1 MASSA
6 AVRTCLR
13 GTLLFGCWCA
23 LVPLLLLLLLS
34 CLVPCGIAG
43 ASAAEASA
51 EERPV
56 WEAIQVC
63 PIPNE
68 DSPGECRPSVSCA
81 AYTKINDVSSA
92 ASVERISFIKQIQ
105 CNGTDN
111 VPYVCCPRGSSSY
124 VQPFMNETV
133 SHKNRIA
140 SRLAFD
146 PDTCGLQSYM
156 AKIRGGTLAE
166 IDEFPWMA
174 MLLYER
180 ENQPL
185 TQACGGSL
193 ISRTY
198 VLTAAHCVTGRNLDN
213 SNGKLKY
220 VRLREYNVHT
230 DPDCVVENDVK
241 DCSEDKLDLPPLEII
256 THPDY
261 NPSTQRN
268 DIALIRIE
276 QTPAYSDFLRAICL
290 PTRNVD
296 SFVVPGQ
303 KLSVSGWGRTDMFQ
317 EKLGPNALSPIK
329 LKLSLPYME
338 RDRCTKTFRPWNY
351 MLTEGQLCAGGEKA
365 KDTCAGDSGSPLMNF
380 DMKRG
385 QWFIS
390 GIVSIGVRNCGV
402 EGLPGVYTNVYH
414 YLPWIRK
421 YVQV

>member
-1 MASSA
+1 MASAA
-6 AVRTCLR
+6 AVRSCFAS
-13 GTLLFGCWCA
+13 LLLCWCVT
-23 LVPLLLLLLLS
+23 LVVLS
-34 CLVPCGIAG
+34 CVPCGIAG
-43 ASAAEASA
+43 APAGEAESSA

-56 WEAIQVC
+56 WEANQVC
-63 PIPNE
+63 TIPHE
-68 DSPGECRPSVSCA
+68 DSAGECRPSVDCD

-105 CNGTDN
+105 CNRTDN
-111 VPYVCCPRGSSSY
+111 VPYVCCPRGSTSY
-124 VQPFMNETV
+124 VQPFMNETM
-133 SHKNRIA
+133 SHKNRVA

-193 ISRTY
+193 ISRTFI
-198 VLTAAHCVTGRNLDN
+198 LTAAHCVTGRNVEN

-241 DCSEDKLDLPPLEII
+241 DCSEDKLDLPPKEII
-256 THPDY
+256 VHSDY

-276 QTPAYSDFLRAICL
+276 QTPPYSDFLRAICL
-290 PTRNVD
+290 PDRNVD
-296 SFVVPGQ
+296 SLVVPGQ
-303 KLSVSGWGRTDMFQ
+303 KLSVSGWGRTDMFK

-380 DMKRG
+380 DMKKG

-414 YLPWIRK
+414 YLPWIRQ
-421 YVQV
+421 YVQ